1 MKKLLLYLILFMAI
15 SCYKKDS
22 KDYNQSGGGNNTSC
36 GSHNG
41 KPLYKDSGGCYFYS
55 DSYGAKT
62 YVELN
67 ECSC

>member
-15 SCYKKDS
+15 SCYKKD
-22 KDYNQSGGGNNTSC
+22 KDYNQPGDGNNTSC